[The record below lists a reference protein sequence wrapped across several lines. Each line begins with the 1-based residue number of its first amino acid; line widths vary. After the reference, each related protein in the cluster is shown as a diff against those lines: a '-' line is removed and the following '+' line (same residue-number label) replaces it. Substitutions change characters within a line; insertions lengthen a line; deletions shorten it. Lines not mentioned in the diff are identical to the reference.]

1 MQMNFFAPDARK
13 AAFVVIDM
21 QNFSCIPADGK
32 PMPGLNVVIE
42 RINRLAGICREN
54 DVPVIWVRHNI
65 SSKGGMD
72 DGGLYSLFHEKER
85 TQAVLNRC
93 EGTEIYREMDIDYSR
108 DHVVFKNRYSAFR
121 SNPPELLYK
130 IEALGRRQLLIAGI
144 AANVCVESTLRDA
157 MQLDY
162 EVVLVSDGTTA
173 PDEAMLKNTLTNTR
187 LFFGDVQK
195 VDEIAANLNK
205 RKQKEDKP

>member
-1 MQMNFFAPDARK
+1 MNFFAPDARK

-21 QNFSCIPADGK
+21 QNFSCIPVDGK

-65 SSKGGMD
+65 SSKGGVG
-72 DGGLYSLFHEKER
+72 DGGLYSLFHDKER

-93 EGTEIYREMDIDYSR
+93 EGTEIYRKMNIDYSR
-108 DHVVFKNRYSAFR
+108 DHVVFKNRYSAFL
-121 SNPPELLYK
+121 SNPPELRDRLDA
-130 IEALGRRQLLIAGI
+130 IGRTQLLIAGI

-157 MQLDY
+157 MQLGY
-162 EVVLVSDGTTA
+162 EVILVLDGTTA
-173 PDEAMLKNTLTNTR
+173 PDEAALQNTLKNTR
-187 LFFGDVQK
+187 CFFGDVQTA
-195 VDEIAANLNK
+195 DEIAANLMK
-205 RKQKEDKP
+205 TCDDG

>member
-1 MQMNFFAPDARK
+1 MSLFVPHARK
-13 AAFVVIDM
+13 AAFVIIDM

-32 PMPGLNVVIE
+32 PMPGLNAVIE

-54 DVPVIWVRHNI
+54 DIPVIWVRHNI

-72 DGGLYSLFHEKER
+72 DGGLYPLFHDKER

-93 EGTEIYREMDIDYSR
+93 EGTEIFREMDIDYSR
-108 DHVVFKNRYSAFR
+108 DHVVFKNRYSAFL
-121 SNPPELLYK
+121 SNPPELLDK

-173 PDEAMLKNTLTNTR
+173 PDEAMLKNTLANTR

-195 VDEIAANLNK
+195 VDEIAANLIK
-205 RKQKEDKP
+205 RKQKEEKL